1 MELMKDI
8 DIEEDEDEYKSKKE
22 DKERRQYL
30 REKAEEYI
38 KLLLY
43 NNKDTVTLKK

>member
-8 DIEEDEDEYKSKKE
+8 DLEDDETNIKKE
-22 DKERRQYL
+22 DKERRQ
-30 REKAEEYI
+30 YI

-43 NNKDTVTLKK
+43 NNKDYVIKKTNK

>member
-1 MELMKDI
+1 MKDI
-8 DIEEDEDEYKSKKE
+8 DVDEDEYDNQSKKE

-43 NNKDTVTLKK
+43 NNKEKITIKK